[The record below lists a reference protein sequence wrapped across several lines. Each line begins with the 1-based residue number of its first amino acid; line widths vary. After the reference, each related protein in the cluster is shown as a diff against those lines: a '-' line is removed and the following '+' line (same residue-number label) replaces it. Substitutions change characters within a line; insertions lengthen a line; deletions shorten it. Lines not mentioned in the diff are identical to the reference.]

1 MLGEPGKARFR
12 LPSSIG
18 ETRAPAIAAGMFA
31 AGMMMRR
38 PLMSLGSISRISLQS
53 VTWPSYS
60 SPWLPPRQRTV
71 GPVPRATTVIG
82 TMTLTGVTYT
92 ITSYIYGTYS
102 LTNQSGQDAEFD
114 VTASASSA
122 SVKGPAATSPLATV
136 KSMVESGQAT

>member
-60 SPWLPPRQRTV
+60 SPWLPAIRSAV
-71 GPVPRATTVIG
+71 GPLPFLITV
-82 TMTLTGVTYT
+82 
-92 ITSYIYGTYS
+92 
-102 LTNQSGQDAEFD
+102 SGI
-114 VTASASSA
+114 A
-122 SVKGPAATSPLATV
+122 SVP
-136 KSMVESGQAT
+136 